1 MGGYDL
7 VKYSIIVPVY
17 NVKKYLNE
25 CIRSILDQKYFDLEI
40 LLIDDD
46 STDGSRQLCE
56 WFQNEYDFIKLFKNK
71 SNRGLSYTR
80 NVGLSHAT
88 GCYIWF
94 IDSDDYI
101 EGFSFIKLDN
111 ILTKM
116 NDPDILYFDF
126 KEIYS
131 DHTKTVTMPK
141 EISRH
146 MFYGG
151 NVCRCIYKT
160 SFINR
165 INLKFPLNLYGE
177 DLFFNTVAAN
187 KAKKIEYIRIPLY
200 MYRKTV
206 DGSIMDK
213 RSMKLINDVLIVSQ
227 QLIKYF
233 KTESVLSELDLF
245 VLNSCVGRLFDFLLF
260 CIIDFP
266 NNALNYQEEI
276 LKTLDSTNVNWI
288 RSNYFHER
296 KSIFLK
302 YIRCLM
308 KHKLGV
314 RLLKLNYI
322 RKAIKKRLDKK
333 RSK

>member
-1 MGGYDL
+1 
-7 VKYSIIVPVY
+7 
-17 NVKKYLNE
+17 
-25 CIRSILDQKYFDLEI
+25 
-40 LLIDDD
+40 
-46 STDGSRQLCE
+46 
-56 WFQNEYDFIKLFKNK
+56 
-71 SNRGLSYTR
+71 
-80 NVGLSHAT
+80 
-88 GCYIWF
+88 
-94 IDSDDYI
+94 
-101 EGFSFIKLDN
+101 
-111 ILTKM
+111 
-116 NDPDILYFDF
+116 
-126 KEIYS
+126 
-131 DHTKTVTMPK
+131 
-141 EISRH
+141 
-146 MFYGG
+146 
-151 NVCRCIYKT
+151 
-160 SFINR
+160 
-165 INLKFPLNLYGE
+165 
-177 DLFFNTVAAN
+177 
-187 KAKKIEYIRIPLY
+187 

-227 QLIKYF
+227 RLIKYF

-276 LKTLDSTNVNWI
+276 LKTLDSTNVNWS